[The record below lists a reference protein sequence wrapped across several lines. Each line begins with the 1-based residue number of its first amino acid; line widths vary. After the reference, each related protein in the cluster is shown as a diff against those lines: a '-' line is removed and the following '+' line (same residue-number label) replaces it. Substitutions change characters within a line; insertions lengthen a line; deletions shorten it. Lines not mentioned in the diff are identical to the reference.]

1 MNILHLLNVADWA
14 LMGAGVAAALLMM
27 VVGADG
33 EPRAARKAGEARGRR
48 RRRDPR

>member
-1 MNILHLLNVADWA
+1 MNILHILNVADWA

-33 EPRAARKAGEARGRR
+33 EPRGSRKADPRGRR
-48 RRRDPR
+48 RRPNPR